1 MFNIIE
7 SKDFKFREFYDHE
20 LEWIKDKNYDLSL
33 VVGHKEK
40 WGNIAYLGLEND
52 SLDLVYLEEDPDVNE
67 GELVASIANYYFNVL
82 DKEALFWQGEK
93 IEREDFNQERKI
105 KKFYFYNGSIDEGS
119 FECLIEVSD
128 QGANLEIKN
137 MDFEK
142 LEDLEDVKK
151 IKNKI
156 LSREEFLKLE
166 KELLEEINPVSW
178 DLYYAGDLYVGGD
191 VLLKGCAY
199 DGGNWELTI
208 DYQDGSRDIR
218 RGKID
223 YPHNFEEFENLLF
236 DLYKN

>member
-105 KKFYFYNGSIDEGS
+105 KKFYF
-119 FECLIEVSD
+119 
-128 QGANLEIKN
+128 
-137 MDFEK
+137 
-142 LEDLEDVKK
+142 
-151 IKNKI
+151 
-156 LSREEFLKLE
+156 
-166 KELLEEINPVSW
+166 
-178 DLYYAGDLYVGGD
+178 
-191 VLLKGCAY
+191 
-199 DGGNWELTI
+199 
-208 DYQDGSRDIR
+208 
-218 RGKID
+218 
-223 YPHNFEEFENLLF
+223 
-236 DLYKN
+236 